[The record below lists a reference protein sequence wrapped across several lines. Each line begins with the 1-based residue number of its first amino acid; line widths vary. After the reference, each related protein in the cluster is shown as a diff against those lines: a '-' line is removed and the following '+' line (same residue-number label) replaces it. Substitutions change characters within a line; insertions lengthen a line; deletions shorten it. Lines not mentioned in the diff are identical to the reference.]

1 MTASTGSKTYVAL
14 YGLGVIGL
22 CYLNQKAVWD
32 GESWG
37 VEFRKSDL
45 SYLPLPPKLWDF
57 VHLPFVL
64 SFLIHNSD

>member
-1 MTASTGSKTYVAL
+1 MTANTLSKTYAAL
-14 YGLGVIGL
+14 CELHAIGL
-22 CYLNQKAVWD
+22 CYLNKKADWD

-37 VEFRKSDL
+37 VELGKPDL
-45 SYLPLPPKLWDF
+45 SYLPLPPKLWDV